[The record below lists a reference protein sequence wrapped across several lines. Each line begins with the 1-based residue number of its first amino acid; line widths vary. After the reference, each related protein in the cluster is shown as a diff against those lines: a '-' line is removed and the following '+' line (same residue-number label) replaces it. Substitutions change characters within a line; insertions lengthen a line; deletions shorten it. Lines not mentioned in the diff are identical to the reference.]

1 MKKTIDVAN
10 VLLQNNLEEILL
22 LQRAPRLKRPLI
34 WGLPGGM
41 IDAEE
46 TALDAATRELAEES
60 GIKDSDIAIG
70 SIMKFLVQ
78 MPDENVRITNV
89 RAVLLDNN
97 TQISID
103 PDEHV
108 AYRWV
113 DPEDIYTSSDLLP
126 CVPTMVARAIGSEKP
141 IIDLTIAPGMR
152 VVSL

>member
-10 VLLQNNLEEILL
+10 VLLQNNLEEVLL
-22 LQRAPRLKRPLI
+22 LQRALRLKRPLV

-60 GIKDSDIAIG
+60 SIKDSDIAIRG
-70 SIMKFLVQ
+70 IMKFLVQ

-89 RAVLLDNN
+89 RALLLDNN

-113 DPEDIYTSSDLLP
+113 NPEDIYTSSDLLP
-126 CVPTMVARAIGSEKP
+126 CVPTMVARALGSEKP
-141 IIDLTIAPGMR
+141 ITDLTITPDMQ
-152 VVSL
+152 VTIL

>member
-1 MKKTIDVAN
+1 
-10 VLLQNNLEEILL
+10 
-22 LQRAPRLKRPLI
+22 
-34 WGLPGGM
+34 M

-60 GIKDSDIAIG
+60 SIKDSDIAIRG
-70 SIMKFLVQ
+70 IMKFLVQ

-89 RAVLLDNN
+89 RALLLDNN

-113 DPEDIYTSSDLLP
+113 NPEDIYTSSDLLP
-126 CVPTMVARAIGSEKP
+126 CVPTMVARALGSEKP
-141 IIDLTIAPGMR
+141 ITDLTITPGMQ
-152 VVSL
+152 VTIL